1 MKASHNLCRLVNLKT
16 ASKAQ
21 EEDREHRLITMA
33 SQQSLKERQRQE
45 REDLIL
51 QAAQEVLLERGYYDM
66 SMGEIAARVGVA
78 KGTLYQ
84 HFPSKECLMQA
95 LFKQGLQE
103 FQGIVEQTVTMQGD
117 ALVKLT
123 FVIEQICI
131 RLSSKH
137 TYHTYMLYALHA
149 NPEPLA
155 AFTNDIKDIY
165 LSVRSR
171 ITALLEE
178 GKAEAVFTR
187 RIPTI
192 VMLEAL
198 FGLLSPRA
206 LLVQRSL
213 LAEPEEL
220 VGYLGSVY
228 LRGIATADNEDS
240 VAHDCSAC

>member
-1 MKASHNLCRLVNLKT
+1 
-16 ASKAQ
+16 
-21 EEDREHRLITMA
+21 MA

-51 QAAQEVLLERGYYDM
+51 HAAQEVLLERGYHDM

-103 FQGIVEQTVTMQGD
+103 LQGMVEQTVMMQGD

-123 FVIEQICI
+123 FVIEQICMH
-131 RLSSKH
+131 LSSKH
-137 TYHTYMLYALHA
+137 VYHIYMFYALHA
-149 NPEPLA
+149 NPELHT
-155 AFTNDIKDIY
+155 AFTNEIKDIY
-165 LSVRSR
+165 LSVCSR
-171 ITALLEE
+171 IIALLEE

-198 FGLLSPRA
+198 FGLLSPRT
-206 LLVQRSL
+206 LLVQRGL
-213 LAEPEEL
+213 LVEPEDL
-220 VGYLGSVY
+220 VDYLGSIY
-228 LRGIATADNEDS
+228 LRGIAAADDEDR
-240 VAHDCSAC
+240 AAYDCSVC